1 MTLLD
6 VLLLLMVVIWGAN
19 FSVIKFA
26 LREFPQVSFNALRL
40 MLASTV
46 FLLAIQR
53 LEPHAWS
60 AARADWR
67 RIALLGIVGH
77 FFYQL
82 AFVAGVARTSAS
94 NAALIFGAT
103 PVAVA
108 LLAALAGHERLHPA
122 RWLGAALSVVGI
134 YIVVGRRTTWSSAT
148 FLGDVLVFIGMF
160 CWAIYSVASQP
171 LLRRLSPL
179 VVTGYSLMIGACLYV
194 LFALPVFL
202 RTDWQAISIASWT
215 AMSLSSLLALAFAYI
230 VWYTGV
236 QRIGSSRTA
245 VYSNLTPIVAMI
257 VAAIWLNEPI
267 ATAQIVGAALIIG
280 GVFLSRFAPSAPVT
294 QPVTPPE
301 S

>member
-1 MTLLD
+1 MTALD
-6 VLLLLMVVIWGAN
+6 ALLLLMVAIWGAN

-40 MLASTV
+40 ILASAV
-46 FLLAIQR
+46 FLIAIAR
-53 LEPHAWS
+53 REPDGWS
-60 AARADWR
+60 QARADWR

-82 AFVAGVARTSAS
+82 AFVAGVSRTSAS
-94 NAALIFGAT
+94 NAAVIFGAT

-108 LLAALAGHERLHPA
+108 LLAALAGHERVHLT
-122 RWLGAALSVVGI
+122 RWMGAALSLLGI
-134 YIVVGRRTTWSSAT
+134 YIVVGRRATWSSAT

-160 CWAIYSVASQP
+160 CWSVYSVVSQP
-171 LLRRLSPL
+171 LLKRLSPL
-179 VVTGYSLMIGACLYV
+179 VVTGYSMVIGASLYIV
-194 LFALPVFL
+194 FALPVFV
-202 RTDWQAISIASWT
+202 RTDWRAISIASWI
-215 AMSLSSLLALAFAYI
+215 AMALSSLLALAFAYI

-267 ATAQIVGAALIIG
+267 ETAQIVGAALIIS
-280 GVFLSRFAPSAPVT
+280 GVFVSRFAPNTPVR
-294 QPVTPPE
+294 PVVTPPE